1 MANGVGQA
9 EQWSDRFL
17 QAALDPRTWHDALA
31 AMAAETGSS
40 HGQLIGF
47 GPGAAGFNWVSGMD
61 ADQLA
66 RAASIDADTPD
77 QNYRVVAD
85 SLSSAPAIV
94 HEAHYDIVRRARGA
108 SDYVDMCA
116 DLDIMHGC
124 QTRLIA
130 NDDVMVG
137 LALLRSEKDGRT
149 SEAERASFT
158 AIAPHARTAAR
169 MQRAIEQQ
177 GFALLAGT
185 FETMDRACWLLDA
198 TGMVRGMTPRAE
210 MLYGTTRLRLADGRL
225 ASSRADETRRIQQ
238 GAQDALERPGKAS
251 GPIPLA
257 DDAGGVAVIL
267 EAFPLPARAW
277 EMNFAPRAILVGRV
291 GMAGSRHVQAL
302 TSAFRLTPAEADIA
316 VRLAAGETR
325 PQIAAARGV
334 SPDTLKVQ
342 IRNIYDKTGC
352 NRESQLVR
360 IVGLLG
366 N

>member
-1 MANGVGQA
+1 MANGAGQA

-17 QAALDPRTWHDALA
+17 EAALDPRLWHDALA
-31 AMAAETGSS
+31 DMAVATGSS

-47 GPGAAGFNWVSGMD
+47 GPGSASFNWVSDMD
-61 ADQLA
+61 AGQLA
-66 RAASIDADTPD
+66 RSAIIDADTPE

-85 SLSSAPAIV
+85 SLPGAPVVV
-94 HEAHYDIVRRARGA
+94 HEAHYDSVRQARGT
-108 SDYVDMCA
+108 SDYLDMCA

-130 NDDVMVG
+130 NDNIMIG

-149 SEAERASFT
+149 SDAERASFA

-185 FETMDRACWLLDA
+185 FEAMDRACWLVDA
-198 TGMVRGMTPRAE
+198 TGIVRGLTPRAE
-210 MLYGTTRLRLADGRL
+210 ALYDTTRLRLADGRL

-238 GAQDALERPGKAS
+238 AVQGALERPGMAS

-257 DDAGGVAVIL
+257 DDAGGVAIIL
-267 EAFPLPARAW
+267 EVFPLPARAW
-277 EMNFAPRAILVGRV
+277 DMNFAPRAMLIARV
-291 GMAGSRHVQAL
+291 AAPGSRHVRAL

-334 SPDTLKVQ
+334 SPETLKVQ
-342 IRNIYDKTGC
+342 IRSIYDKTGC

-360 IVGLLG
+360 LLS